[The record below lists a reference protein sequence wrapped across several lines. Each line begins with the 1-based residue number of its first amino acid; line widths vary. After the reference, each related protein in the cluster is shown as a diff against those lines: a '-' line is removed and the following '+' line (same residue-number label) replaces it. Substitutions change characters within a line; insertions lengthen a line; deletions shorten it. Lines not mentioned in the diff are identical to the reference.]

1 MGFSDFFSNDFETSN
16 NHSNNRL
23 KTRHYRGE
31 YNKVKAAVIVACG
44 VLNLEVQEV
53 NEEYHEIRCD
63 NRKQEMIID
72 IFSNSYFDQA
82 VDVKV
87 NTRYLLPC
95 GRGIKLIEEFYSLL
109 DKALVKLD

>member
-87 NTRYLLPC
+87 NTKYLLSC